1 MVLGGVVVT
10 GATAGP
16 SVTVGE
22 AFGEVLHDAAPIP
35 SSRSNSEA
43 HLVEQERLIGTHCS
57 NPLCGVYTPGSIEAM
72 TMTASGPSLREFVLD
87 LTGCDP
93 AVESEF
99 AWSDTERCDD
109 CGVSDSTCVLSI
121 DGESFERL
129 CYHCAVER

>member
-1 MVLGGVVVT
+1 
-10 GATAGP
+10 
-16 SVTVGE
+16 
-22 AFGEVLHDAAPIP
+22 
-35 SSRSNSEA
+35 
-43 HLVEQERLIGTHCS
+43 
-57 NPLCGVYTPGSIEAM
+57 M